1 VKPLGKF
8 HQFDP
13 SLQEAIILTA
23 MSDAS
28 ATQKQ
33 NNDDLERQAIAKW
46 IKEEII
52 REKNLEKA
60 TEEYID
66 ALYYYQMYFSPACW
80 KTDPKVVAKE
90 LKKLT
95 SETMKHSALKENITI
110 RVKGMSWEW
119 YWHAWS
125 KDGKKFSVQELAQH
139 LRWIIREE
147 KNMTFHLV
155 PTSMFPQGLTC

>member
-1 VKPLGKF
+1 
-8 HQFDP
+8 
-13 SLQEAIILTA
+13 
-23 MSDAS
+23 MSDAP

-33 NNDDLERQAIAKW
+33 NNDDLERQATGRP

-52 REKNLEKA
+52 REKNFEKA

-80 KTDPKVVAKE
+80 KTDPEVVAKE

-95 SETMKHSALKENITI
+95 SETMKYSALKENITI
-110 RVKGMSWEW
+110 RVKGMHWEW
-119 YWHAWS
+119 CQHAWS

-147 KNMTFHLV
+147 KNMTFPLV
-155 PTSMFPQGLTC
+155 PTSMFPQGLTCQYWECRRVMLQL